1 MRLPLHRRQLVLI
14 ALLAAV
20 LAACAPAELG
30 EIIPTRTPLPPPTD
44 TPPPPT
50 VTPTTTPIPTLTP
63 TPRPQAT
70 ATPES
75 ALTRR
80 GPWLVFNAIRQA
92 DPARPHG
99 LFAVNAD
106 GSALTQLVED
116 DVVGFA
122 GQDAA
127 SPASARLAYV
137 AATREAGAI
146 RELAL
151 KIVRVPDGQAY
162 EAASLLPPG
171 YQPPG
176 PAEADDEARL
186 ALQAVEMQT
195 PRWASDGDH
204 VAFVA
209 LREGPTADVYL
220 HNLFTRSTVRL
231 STEPGHAVDPVW
243 SPDGR
248 FIVYGVRHAEVE
260 QVAAA
265 TADEL
270 RVAWTNGSGDRQI
283 YEPTRDGERFFGWLA
298 YNVVLVA
305 SYARDCGY
313 TQLRA
318 IDVDSTVERV
328 LWPGFFRQA
337 AFAPASGR
345 VLLEGG
351 ALNPACEAEDAP
363 AGLHV
368 IGAEGPPQ
376 AVVFEDAPGPV
387 QSIRWAETQGA
398 FTVTLGE
405 FGQPP
410 SGIARVTPAGESAP
424 LERPPGLR
432 ALNSPDGQLMAWYG
446 DGSAGQSGLWV
457 GPRDGL
463 PEPIY
468 DQSVSWVTWSPDSRA
483 LFFMR
488 PAGSSDRLAYVAL
501 RPAFAPVPL
510 TEGLEVRAAAW
521 VYRPR

>member
-1 MRLPLHRRQLVLI
+1 MRPPFQRRQLVLLILI
-14 ALLAAV
+14 AAIV
-20 LAACAPAELG
+20 AACAPAELG

-63 TPRPQAT
+63 TPRPQPT
-70 ATPES
+70 ATPEA
-75 ALTRR
+75 ALTLR
-80 GPWLVFNAIRQA
+80 GPWLVFQAIRQA

-122 GQDAA
+122 GQDAV
-127 SPASARLAYV
+127 SPASARVAYV
-137 AATREAGAI
+137 AATREAGLI

-151 KIVRVPDGQAY
+151 KIVRLPGGQAY

-171 YQPPG
+171 YEPPG
-176 PAEADDEARL
+176 PGEAEDDVRL

-195 PRWASDGDH
+195 PRWASDADH

-209 LREGPTADVYL
+209 MREGPTADVYL
-220 HNLFTRSTVRL
+220 HDLFTRNTVRL
-231 STEPGHAVDPVW
+231 STEPGQAVDPNW

-248 FIVYGVRHAEVE
+248 FIVYGVRHAGAE
-260 QVAAA
+260 QA
-265 TADEL
+265 TASMVDEL
-270 RVAWTNGSGDRQI
+270 RLAWTNGSGDRQI
-283 YEPTRDGERFFGWLA
+283 YAPTRDGERFYGWLT

-305 SYARDCGY
+305 SYVRDCGY

-318 IDVDSTVERV
+318 IDVDSMVERV

-337 AFAPASGR
+337 AFDPASGV
-345 VLLEGG
+345 VLLDAG

-368 IGAEGPPQ
+368 VGVELPPQ
-376 AVVFEDAPGPV
+376 AVGEGTAGPV
-387 QSIRWAETQGA
+387 QAIRWAETQGA

-410 SGIARVTPAGESAP
+410 SGTLRVTPAGEAAR

-432 ALNSPDGQLMAWYG
+432 ALNSPDGLLMAWYG

-468 DQSVSWVTWSPDSRA
+468 DQSVSSASWSPDSQA
-483 LFFMR
+483 LFFLR
-488 PAGSSDRLAYVAL
+488 PAGSSDRLAYVA
-501 RPAFAPVPL
+501 RSPAFAPVPL
-510 TEGLEVRAAAW
+510 TEGLEVRGMAW